1 MKLEKNAHHKFEIIC
16 IDPNGST
23 NITTER
29 SLKYNLLSNE
39 KIWRKA
45 EYSEK
50 FIEDRELNIKL
61 FAHIIDDKK
70 ALDFRAGF
78 KITLAGTFD
87 ILEPIRVGLVEHLK
101 NAKFETVYVLTDDVS
116 ETISRGIYPQI
127 NSVEN
132 LLRKYLIQFFITQ
145 LGTNWWT
152 NTSDDKMKQKIRE
165 RKDNER
171 VFSRFIDNQAY
182 LIDFGD
188 LGKLIYSQS
197 SGYNEKKDIIEQL
210 EKISEIGQL
219 IEFREKLKPNYSK
232 YFLKTFKEKDFQ
244 SQWQELEKIRHKVAH
259 NNLFVI
265 GDFEEAD
272 KLTTELKKIIES
284 AISDIDQNKVDLTTL
299 DKVAIRESFFSS
311 FNPSAYIIT
320 EEEFLKALDET
331 QTWANTQASGFVG
344 LGHFIKEVL
353 TERKGFS
360 FGPSSALV
368 NILVDK
374 GEIEIFE
381 IPGLDNKP
389 HSVKAIRRLNK

>member
-1 MKLEKNAHHKFEIIC
+1 MKLEKNGTYKFEIIC

-29 SLKYNLLSNE
+29 SIKYNILSNE
-39 KIWRKA
+39 KIWKKA

-50 FIEDRELNIKL
+50 HIEDKELNIKL
-61 FAHIIDDKK
+61 FTHIISDKK
-70 ALDFRAGF
+70 TLDFRSGF
-78 KITLAGTFD
+78 KITVASTFD
-87 ILEPIRVGLVEHLK
+87 NLESIRIDLVEHLK
-101 NAKFETVYVLTDDVS
+101 NVKFETVYVLTDEVS
-116 ETISRGIYPQI
+116 ETISKGIYPQI
-127 NSVEN
+127 NTIEN

-171 VFSRFIDNQAY
+171 VFSKFIDNQAY

-210 EKISEIGQL
+210 EKISDITQL
-219 IEFREKLKPNYSK
+219 IEFRDKLKPNYSK

-244 SQWQELEKIRHKVAH
+244 AKWQDLEKIRHKVAH
-259 NNLFVI
+259 NNLFVLS
-265 GDFEEAD
+265 DFDEAK
-272 KLTTELKKIIES
+272 KLTEELREIIES

-311 FNPSAYIIT
+311 FNPSAYLVT
-320 EEEFLKALDET
+320 EDEFLKALDET
-331 QTWANTQASGFVG
+331 QIWAETHASGFVG
-344 LGHFIKEVL
+344 LGHFINSVL

-360 FGPSSALV
+360 YGPSSALV

-374 GEIEIFE
+374 REIEIFE
-381 IPGLDNKP
+381 IPSLDTT
-389 HSVKAIRRLNK
+389 HTVKAIRRVRK

>member
-1 MKLEKNAHHKFEIIC
+1 MKLEKTGTYKFEIIC
-16 IDPNGST
+16 IDPHGST

-29 SLKYNLLSNE
+29 SIKYNLLSNE
-39 KIWRKA
+39 KIWKNA

-50 FIEDRELNIKL
+50 YIEDKELNIKL

-70 ALDFRAGF
+70 TLDFKSGF
-78 KITLAGTFD
+78 KITVASSFD
-87 ILEPIRVGLVEHLK
+87 NLESIRIDLVEHLK
-101 NAKFETVYVLTDDVS
+101 NTNFETIYVLTDEVS
-116 ETISRGIYPQI
+116 ETISKGIYPQI

-171 VFSRFIDNQAY
+171 VFSKFIDNQAY

-210 EKISEIGQL
+210 EKISEIEQL
-219 IEFREKLKPNYSK
+219 AEFREKLKPNYSK

-244 SQWQELEKIRHKVAH
+244 AKWQDLEKIRHKVAH
-259 NNLFVI
+259 NNLFVLA
-265 GDFEEAD
+265 DFLEAK
-272 KLTTELKKIIES
+272 KLTSELTEIINS
-284 AISDIDQNKVDLTTL
+284 AISDIDQNKVDLTAL
-299 DKVAIRESFFSS
+299 DKIAIRESFFSS
-311 FNPSAYIIT
+311 FPSSYIIT
-320 EEEFLKALDET
+320 EEEFLKILDET
-331 QTWANTQASGFVG
+331 QLWADTHAAGFVG
-344 LGHFIKEVL
+344 LGHFITSILKEK
-353 TERKGFS
+353 KGFS

-381 IPGLDNKP
+381 VPSIDNI
-389 HSVKAIRRLNK
+389 HTVKAIRRVKKQ